1 MNGAAPPPPPDPLL
15 VRASA
20 GTGKTYQLTRRLIRL
35 LASGEDPRSILAIT
49 FTRKAAGEF
58 RERLQATLAEAAV
71 DPAAAAKLA
80 GEIGLEDLGSA
91 DFRRLL
97 DRLVREP
104 DQLRL
109 ATIDGF
115 FFELVRTF
123 PLDLPLPGFSLPPE
137 VEMRSGQE
145 GADGDL
151 ELLRGLLRSNPKAL
165 VAAATESSR
174 DEAGGNAPAGRAED
188 LRNWAE
194 RLIELSRRTEDRPKV
209 WAALPA
215 DLPRQSFAEEDWQ
228 AQVNSAR
235 DALLEAA
242 PDEASREVVRQQLAL
257 LASWNGAPPDPIE
270 GEKIADWF
278 QKILADPAKYRGGKA
293 YFQPVPRGKRLT
305 VSLDLANTLHSLAR
319 TYLTFRLEQR
329 EQRTV
334 EAQEIAAAL
343 RDAYRDRFL
352 RRGQLGFGDL
362 PYLLGDLGQLD
373 RLQLAYRI
381 DGEIR
386 HWLLDEFQDTSRTQ
400 WKVLAPLIDELFHDA
415 DTPRSFYC
423 VGDPKQSIYGW
434 RGGDRR
440 LFREIKEKYSQ
451 EDYPRPLRPE
461 TLSRSYRCAPAI
473 VTFVNALFG
482 DRKVLARLKEDGP
495 ALDSWTEDWTP
506 QESAVEGLRGRV
518 ECQGAA
524 DEEERD
530 RQLVADLRERR
541 DWERGTVGLLCRTN
555 EHADHFA
562 RLLGQEGFPVVRDGN
577 LRLSLHFPA
586 GRLLT
591 AAFACMVHP
600 GDTAERFVLENS
612 DRQPALAEACEGAIT
627 AGNLRALWDPDQP
640 DRFFR
645 VLARS
650 LAAHDQLSALE
661 RVAVLALGGEATRA
675 WRKDRSLEEV
685 LHRLRAAVLPAQGTP
700 GLIQVLTI
708 HRSKGLEY
716 DTVLL
721 PDLGAPKRNQTGPD
735 FWIREDGGEIRSV
748 LQRPKKEE
756 CEAFPELGQW
766 RERYQSE
773 EVLETYCTAY
783 VAMTRASREL
793 RVYFTETR
801 SGQGKQRGPSGVS
814 AWLRAAH
821 FPSPP
826 EEAAEGAGEETDEAP
841 FHLVLGEDPPDEP
854 VGAGAE
860 AAPDRPA
867 PVPAP
872 VPAAGPPP
880 LPPRHS
886 PSTVARRDPFAGF
899 AETPGEPVAAGL
911 AFGSRVHEVL
921 ARHEW
926 PVEEFPAQPT
936 GDRVLDDYL
945 RAGLAAPA
953 LREAL
958 DRPRPTPLVWREK
971 AFEVLL
977 DGRWI
982 SGVFDRV
989 HLPTRWREDPATT
1002 VDLLDYKTDRAE
1014 ALAEGVPQEY
1024 RDQLDLYRRALAR
1037 ILGIGTDRIRA
1048 RLLFL
1053 GLGRVEEV

>member
-1 MNGAAPPPPPDPLL
+1 MNGAAPPPPPEPLL

-58 RERLQATLAEAAV
+58 RERLQATLAQAALEA
-71 DPAAAAKLA
+71 DAANELAA
-80 GEIGLEDLGSA
+80 EIDQPHLGPA

-97 DRLVREP
+97 DPLVREP

-123 PLDLPLPGFSLPPE
+123 PLDLPLPGFSLPPQ
-137 VEMRSGQE
+137 VAMRSGQE
-145 GADGDL
+145 VADDDL
-151 ELLRGLLRSNPKAL
+151 ELLRSLLRSNPQAL
-165 VAAATESSR
+165 VAAATQSTR
-174 DEAGGNAPAGRAED
+174 DEAGGDAPAGRAEE
-188 LRNWAE
+188 LRQWAE
-194 RLIELSRRTEDRPKV
+194 RLIELSRRTEGRPEV
-209 WAALPA
+209 WAALPG
-215 DLPRQSFAEEDWQ
+215 DLPRQPFEEAAWQ
-228 AQVNSAR
+228 KQVASAR
-235 DALLEAA
+235 ATMSAAA
-242 PDEASREVVRQQLAL
+242 PNDESQKVVEEQLDL

-270 GEKIADWF
+270 GEKIGTWL
-278 QKILADPAKYRGGKA
+278 QRVLENPEKYRGGKA
-293 YFQPVPRGKRLT
+293 YFQPVPRGQRLT
-305 VSLDLANTLHSLAR
+305 VSPALADTLHSLAE
-319 TYLTFRLEQR
+319 TYSTFRLEQR
-329 EQRTV
+329 ERETV
-334 EAQEIAAAL
+334 EARDIAAAL

-373 RLQLAYRI
+373 RLLLAYRI

-423 VGDPKQSIYGW
+423 VGDPKQSIYSW

-440 LFREIKEKYSQ
+440 LFREIEDQYSQ
-451 EDYPRPLRPE
+451 PDYPRPLQPE
-461 TLSRSYRCAPAI
+461 SLAHSYRCAPAI
-473 VTFVNALFG
+473 IDFVNALFS
-482 DRKVLARLKEDGP
+482 DREALAHYEDDEN
-495 ALDSWTEDWTP
+495 ALASWEKDWTP

-518 ECQGAA
+518 ECRGAA
-524 DEEERD
+524 NDEERD
-530 RQLVADLRERR
+530 RQLVADLQAHR
-541 DWERGTVGLLCRTN
+541 DWEHGTVGLLCRTN
-555 EHADHFA
+555 QHANHFA
-562 RLLGQEGFPVVRDGN
+562 RLLGQEGLPVVRDGN
-577 LRLSLHFPA
+577 LRLSVNFPA

-591 AAFACMVHP
+591 AAFAVLVHP
-600 GDTAERFVLENS
+600 GDSAEHFVLAHS
-612 DRQPALAEACEGAIT
+612 DRQAALAEACGGALT
-627 AGNLRALWDPDQP
+627 ADHLRALWDPDEP

-650 LAAHDQLSALE
+650 LAAHGQLSDAE
-661 RVAVLALGGEATRA
+661 RVAVLALGGEAVRA
-675 WRKDRSLEEV
+675 WRRDRSLEEV
-685 LHRLRAAVLPAQGTP
+685 LHRLRTAVLPAQGTP

-721 PDLGAPKRNQTGPD
+721 PDLGARTNRQPGPD
-735 FWIREDGGEIRSV
+735 FWIHEEHGTIDAV
-748 LQRPKKEE
+748 LRRPRKEE
-756 CEAFPELGQW
+756 CEPFPYLQEW
-766 RERYQSE
+766 RARYQSE
-773 EVLETYCTAY
+773 EALEGYCTAY

-793 RVYFTETR
+793 RVYFTETQ
-801 SGQGKQRGPSGVS
+801 SGQGKQKGPSGVS
-814 AWLRAAH
+814 AWLRAAD
-821 FPSPP
+821 FPRPP
-826 EEAAEGAGEETDEAP
+826 EDAAEGAGEETDDAP

-854 VGAGAE
+854 AGAGTA
-860 AAPDRPA
+860 AAPDR
-867 PVPAP
+867 PAP

-886 PSTVARRDPFAGF
+886 PSTAARRDPFAGF
-899 AETPGEPVAAGL
+899 AATPGEPVAAGL

-926 PVEEFPAQPT
+926 PVEECPGAPT
-936 GDRVLDDYL
+936 GDRALDDYL

-953 LREAL
+953 LRDAL
-958 DRPRPTPLVWREK
+958 ARPRPAPLVWREK

-989 HLPTRWREDPATT
+989 HLPARWREDPRTV

-1014 ALAEGVPQEY
+1014 ALAEGVPAEY

-1037 ILGIGTDRIRA
+1037 ILGIDPARIRA

-1053 GLGRVEEV
+1053 GLAQVEEV